1 MFANHDPHV
10 DLARTCATLGIEI
23 ELGRKVISDD
33 VIIYHNPSFLKF
45 EKGPLPRLM
54 CDHAI
59 IVNHDNLLTPQ
70 GLENFDVSQCLALL
84 DQALLC
90 RRKTMVAVSPY
101 NLDTIN
107 RWMADND
114 ADFEVSPIFW
124 PNIIDLP
131 LLEPNQAPSD
141 RRGRHSRTGPEKFPP
156 DSDMQQLFPPHAI
169 YNGILGGDIFLG
181 DDVPAHWNVHGF
193 RSIGVDQFLSM
204 IDFFVYFTHPGLRE
218 SFGRVIAE
226 AISAGKLVITDP
238 ATARNFGAGVI
249 GCEVGQVNEIIQ
261 KFVAE
266 PQSYVKQV
274 KQAQSDLEAFSA
286 ARFLENAQRVME
298 YGKAA
303 A

>member
-1 MFANHDPHV
+1 MFAKSEPHL
-10 DLARTCATLGIEI
+10 DLARTCASLGIEI
-23 ELGRKVISDD
+23 ELGSKVISDD
-33 VIIYHNPSFLKF
+33 IIIYHNPSFLKF
-45 EKGPLPRLM
+45 EKTPLPRLM

-70 GLENFDVSQCLALL
+70 GLENYDVAQCLALL
-84 DQALLC
+84 EQALLC

-114 ADFEVSPIFW
+114 VDFDVSPVFW

-131 LLEPNQAPSD
+131 LLAPTEAPKD
-141 RRGRHSRTGPEKFPP
+141 RRGRHSRVGPEKFPP
-156 DSDMQQLFPPHAI
+156 QREMEQLFPPHAL
-169 YNGILGGDIFLG
+169 YNGILGGNIFMG
-181 DDVPAHWNVHGF
+181 DDAPMHWNVHGF
-193 RSIGVDQFLSM
+193 RSIGVDQFLGM

-238 ATARNFGAGVI
+238 VTARNFGAGVV
-249 GCEVGQVNEIIQ
+249 GCTVDQVDAIIQ

-266 PQSYVKQV
+266 PETYVKQV
-274 KQAQSDLEAFSA
+274 RKAQTDLQAFSP
-286 ARFLENAQRVME
+286 ARFLANAQSIMDN
-298 YGKAA
+298 GKAA